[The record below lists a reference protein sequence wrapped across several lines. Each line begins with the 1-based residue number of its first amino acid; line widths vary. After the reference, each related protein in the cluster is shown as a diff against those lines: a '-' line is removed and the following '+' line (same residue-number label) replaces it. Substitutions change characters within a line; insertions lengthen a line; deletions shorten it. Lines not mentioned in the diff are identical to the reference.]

1 MNHCFLAVTFF
12 SWLGTSWLRN
22 TFALGWG
29 GAQEKRPAGT
39 YLAGIVQVCVVP
51 TTPCVS
57 GTQHVAGD
65 GPVKQVLGS
74 AAAGWVQPD
83 VSLLQ
88 PLGKERRS

>member
-1 MNHCFLAVTFF
+1 M
-12 SWLGTSWLRN
+12 
-22 TFALGWG
+22 G
-29 GAQEKRPAGT
+29 GAQERRAAGA

-51 TTPCVS
+51 AAPCVS
-57 GTQHVAGD
+57 GTQHVVGD
-65 GPVKQVLGS
+65 GPIKQVSGS

>member
-12 SWLGTSWLRN
+12 FLVRN
-22 TFALGWG
+22 QLAEEHFCPWMG
-29 GAQEKRPAGT
+29 GAQERRAAGV

-51 TTPCVS
+51 AATCVS
-57 GTQHVAGD
+57 GTQHVVGD
-65 GPVKQVLGS
+65 GPIKQVSGS